1 MSRAASAAIGRRGRP
16 GVAAGCV
23 EAAEEGVAAGGSLDA
38 GASAGGVRA
47 DEDLADGVVPDAA
60 EDVDGLYG
68 RAPAVDGSGHDGF
81 DHPQGRFAEE
91 ADETV
96 GGEDLGGPRPGG
108 EGIVHRGG
116 GSDDA
121 VPRLAGQ
128 VGVRDLVRRIR

>member
-1 MSRAASAAIGRRGRP
+1 M
-16 GVAAGCV
+16 
-23 EAAEEGVAAGGSLDA
+23 L
-38 GASAGGVRA
+38 
-47 DEDLADGVVPDAA
+47 A

-68 RAPAVDGSGHDGF
+68 CASVVDGSGHDGF

-96 GGEDLGGPRPGG
+96 GCEDLGGPRPGC

-116 GSDDA
+116 GRDDA

-128 VGVRDLVRRIR
+128 IGGRDLAGVFVEQ